1 MSTGAATDGRQP
13 TAGRNAVW
21 YDARAAMPLLSVRH
35 LSTGFP
41 MGNRWVPAVQDV
53 SFDIAKGETLALVGE
68 SGSGKSLTAYSLLRL
83 VPPPG
88 RILAGEIQLEGRN
101 LMDLPEAEMERVRG
115 AKISL
120 IFQEPMS
127 ALNPVL
133 TIGSQLVE
141 AMTVHGLGGANPKA
155 TALELLATVR
165 MDDPARRFAE
175 YPHQLSGGLRQRA
188 LIALAL
194 CCRPSLI
201 VADEPTTALDVTIQA
216 EILNLLRQ
224 LKHDFGLSL
233 LLITH
238 DLGVVAHTAD
248 RVAVM
253 YAGRIVEESPVR
265 ALFKAPA
272 HPSTQA
278 LLRAMPGSTLSAR
291 RLEPIEGQVPSL
303 QQMPP
308 GCAFAPRCAWRHDAC
323 LAEVPA
329 MYAVSEGHASRCL
342 LVREAQQLAA
352 DHAAG
357 LPTD

>member
-1 MSTGAATDGRQP
+1 
-13 TAGRNAVW
+13 
-21 YDARAAMPLLSVRH
+21 MPLLSVRH

-41 MGNRWVPAVQDV
+41 SGNGWVPAVQDV
-53 SFDIAKGETLALVGE
+53 SFDVARGETLALVGE

-88 RILAGEIQLEGRN
+88 RILGGEILIEDRN
-101 LMDLPEAEMERVRG
+101 IMDLPESEMEQVRG
-115 AKISL
+115 AKLSL

-141 AMTVHGLGGANPKA
+141 AMTVHGLGGPDPKA
-155 TALELLATVR
+155 TAIELLATVR
-165 MDDPARRFAE
+165 MDDPSRRFGE

-253 YAGRIVEESPVR
+253 YAGRIVEEAPVR
-265 ALFKAPA
+265 TLFKMPA
-272 HPSTQA
+272 HPYTQA
-278 LLRAMPGSTLSAR
+278 LLRAMPGSTHSAR

-303 QQMPP
+303 QRMPP
-308 GCAFAPRCAWRHDAC
+308 GCAFGPRCAWHHDAC
-323 LAEVPA
+323 DVEPPP
-329 MYAVSEGHASRCL
+329 MYPVSDGHGSRCV
-342 LVREAQQLAA
+342 LVKEAQRIASESAA
-352 DHAAG
+352 N
-357 LPTD
+357 LPAE

>member
-1 MSTGAATDGRQP
+1 MA
-13 TAGRNAVW
+13 
-21 YDARAAMPLLSVRH
+21 LLSVRH

-41 MGNRWVPAVQDV
+41 IGNRWVPAVHDV
-53 SFDIAKGETLALVGE
+53 SFDIARGETLALVGE

-88 RILAGEIQLEGRN
+88 RILGGEIQLDGRN
-101 LMDLPEAEMERVRG
+101 LMDLPESEMERVRG

-133 TIGSQLVE
+133 TIGSQLTE
-141 AMTVHGLGGANPKA
+141 AMTVHGLGGPDPKA
-155 TALELLATVR
+155 AALALLETVR

-194 CCRPSLI
+194 SCRPALV

-224 LKHDFGLSL
+224 LKQEFGLSL

-253 YAGRIVEESPVR
+253 YAGRIVEEAPVR
-265 ALFKAPA
+265 ALFKNPA
-272 HPSTQA
+272 HPYTQA
-278 LLRAMPGSTLSAR
+278 LLRAMPGSTHSTR
-291 RLEPIEGQVPSL
+291 RLEPIEGHVPSL
-303 QQMPP
+303 QDLPD
-308 GCAFAPRCAWRHDAC
+308 GCAFAPRCPWQHDAC
-323 LAEVPA
+323 VAAAPPLYPVDET
-329 MYAVSEGHASRCL
+329 HASRCV
-342 LVREAQQLAA
+342 LVREAAELSRE
-352 DHAAG
+352 
-357 LPTD
+357 

>member
-1 MSTGAATDGRQP
+1 MRVP
-13 TAGRNAVW
+13 
-21 YDARAAMPLLSVRH
+21 AMPLLSVRH
-35 LSTGFP
+35 LSAGFP
-41 MGNRWVPAVQDV
+41 LGDQWLPAVQDV
-53 SFDIAKGETLALVGE
+53 SFDLDTGETLALVGE

-88 RILAGEIQLEGRN
+88 RILCGEIILDGHN
-101 LMDLPEAEMERVRG
+101 LMDLSEPELEQVRG
-115 AKISL
+115 ARISL

-194 CCRPSLI
+194 CCRPSVL

-224 LKHDFGLSL
+224 LKRDFGLSL

-253 YAGRIVEESPVR
+253 YAGRIVEEAPVR
-265 ALFKAPA
+265 ELFRAPA
-272 HPSTQA
+272 HPYTQA
-278 LLRAMPGSTLSAR
+278 LLRAMPGSTHSVR
-291 RLEPIEGQVPSL
+291 RLEPIEGQVQAL
-303 QQMPP
+303 HDMPP
-308 GCAFAPRCAWRHDAC
+308 GCAFAPRCPWRHDAC
-323 LAEVPA
+323 DEEPPPMFTVAP
-329 MYAVSEGHASRCL
+329 GHGSRCV
-342 LVREAQQLAA
+342 LVREAQRLG
-352 DHAAG
+352 AG
-357 LPTD
+357 PAGGFTRE

>member
-1 MSTGAATDGRQP
+1 M
-13 TAGRNAVW
+13 
-21 YDARAAMPLLSVRH
+21 
-35 LSTGFP
+35 
-41 MGNRWVPAVQDV
+41 PAVRDV
-53 SFDIAKGETLALVGE
+53 SFDIARGETLALVGE
-68 SGSGKSLTAYSLLRL
+68 SGSGKSLTAFSLLRL
-83 VPPPG
+83 LPPPG
-88 RILAGEIQLEGRN
+88 RILGGDIILDGRN
-101 LMDLPEAEMERVRG
+101 LLTLSEPEIEQVRG

-165 MDDPARRFAE
+165 MDDPARRFTE

-194 CCRPSLI
+194 SCRPALL

-224 LKHDFGLSL
+224 LKQEFGLSL

-253 YAGRIVEESPVR
+253 YAGRIVEQAPVR
-265 ALFKAPA
+265 ALFKSPS
-272 HPSTQA
+272 HPYTQA
-278 LLRAMPGSTLSAR
+278 LLRAMPGSMQSAR
-291 RLEPIEGQVPSL
+291 RLEPIEGSVPGL
-303 QQMPP
+303 LDEFP
-308 GCAFAPRCAWRHDAC
+308 GCAFAPRCPWQHAACIADVPDLYPIDATHS
-323 LAEVPA
+323 A
-329 MYAVSEGHASRCL
+329 RCT
-342 LVREAQQLAA
+342 LVREALEFGAR
-352 DHAAG
+352 HRSS
-357 LPTD
+357 TD

>member
-1 MSTGAATDGRQP
+1 
-13 TAGRNAVW
+13 
-21 YDARAAMPLLSVRH
+21 MPLLSVRH

-41 MGNRWVPAVQDV
+41 FGDRWIPAVQDV
-53 SFDIAKGETLALVGE
+53 SFDIARGETLALVGE

-88 RILAGEIQLEGRN
+88 RILSGSIELEGRN
-101 LMDLPEAEMERVRG
+101 LMDLPESEMERVRG

-141 AMTVHGLGGANPKA
+141 AMTVHGLGGANPRV
-155 TALELLATVR
+155 TALEILSTVR

-238 DLGVVAHTAD
+238 DLGVAARTPRTSPAVRRRRRRGATRTAERTRIPAASVAAT
-248 RVAVM
+248 
-253 YAGRIVEESPVR
+253 
-265 ALFKAPA
+265 APA
-272 HPSTQA
+272 
-278 LLRAMPGSTLSAR
+278 LRWARAGGRCGSNR
-291 RLEPIEGQVPSL
+291 
-303 QQMPP
+303 
-308 GCAFAPRCAWRHDAC
+308 
-323 LAEVPA
+323 
-329 MYAVSEGHASRCL
+329 ASR
-342 LVREAQQLAA
+342 AA
-352 DHAAG
+352 TPAC
-357 LPTD
+357 TDARAS

>member
-1 MSTGAATDGRQP
+1 MP
-13 TAGRNAVW
+13 TP
-21 YDARAAMPLLSVRH
+21 AMPLLSVRH

-41 MGNRWVPAVQDV
+41 FGDRWVPAVQDV
-53 SFDIAKGETLALVGE
+53 SFDIEKGETLALVGE

-88 RILAGEIQLEGRN
+88 RVLGGEILLDGRN
-101 LMDLPEAEMERVRG
+101 LMDLQEPELERIRG
-115 AKISL
+115 ARISL

-141 AMTVHGLGGANPKA
+141 AMTVHGLGGASPKA

-165 MDDPARRFAE
+165 MDDPARRFGE

-188 LIALAL
+188 LIALAI
-194 CCRPSLI
+194 CCRPSVI

-224 LKHDFGLSL
+224 LKRDFGLSL

-253 YAGRIVEESPVR
+253 YAGRIVEQAPVR

-272 HPSTQA
+272 HPYTQA
-278 LLRAMPGSTLSAR
+278 LLRAMPGSMHSVR
-291 RLEPIEGQVPSL
+291 KLEPIEGQVPSL
-303 QQMPP
+303 REMPP
-308 GCAFAPRCAWRHDAC
+308 GCAFAPRCPWRHDAC
-323 LAEVPA
+323 DEAPPP
-329 MYAVSEGHASRCL
+329 MYAVADGHESRCV
-342 LVREAQQLAA
+342 LVREAQQLG
-352 DHAAG
+352 AG
-357 LPTD
+357 PANGLARE